1 MSITKKTVLK
11 GLVVTTFAVIGLQGI
26 AVASTRTEA
35 SPASA
40 VEKYA
45 PVQESGKGMT
55 RDAKVVP
62 AQVAS
67 RLRWS
72 STRIYNACDD
82 NGMPCPHG

>member
-11 GLVVTTFAVIGLQGI
+11 GLVVTTFAVIGLQGF
-26 AVASTRTEA
+26 AFASTRTEA

-55 RDAKVVP
+55 RDTKIVP

-67 RLRWS
+67 RLRS
-72 STRIYNACDD
+72 GTRIYNACDD

>member
-1 MSITKKTVLK
+1 MK

-55 RDAKVVP
+55 RDTKIVP